1 MVGLLEG
8 VRSGYFAGLL
18 PFYAPEHL
26 GLGPAAFTLAFTLH
40 QLAENLSKA
49 AGGLLAE
56 RLGYGL
62 TVTLAAATGLL
73 ALLLTPRADS
83 AWILWTL
90 GALWGLTFSS
100 LYPGLMTLA
109 SRIARPGMDARALAF
124 FQDLEEVLEALRP
137 TVVYLEARPEVLLR
151 RYNLTRRVHPLGAGN
166 LMREIAEE
174 RRALAGL
181 RGRAHLVVDTSEL
194 SPRGLKEALARFLGE
209 EGGFLLRLVSFGFK
223 WGPPQEADLVLD
235 VRPLPNPHYDPAL
248 RPRTGLD
255 PEVRRYVFSEAAEP
269 YYRALLAVAG
279 LAAEGARAEGRAF
292 YTVAVGCT
300 GGRHRS
306 VAVAERLAEELSGR
320 FAVEV
325 VHRDVER
332 EG

>member
-1 MVGLLEG
+1 MRFLVLTGLSGAGKTTARGFLEDL
-8 VRSGYFAGLL
+8 GYFMVDNLPPRLWPPLL
-18 PFYAPEHL
+18 QE
-26 GLGPAAFTLAFTLH
+26 
-40 QLAENLSKA
+40 
-49 AGGLLAE
+49 
-56 RLGYGL
+56 
-62 TVTLAAATGLL
+62 AAARGL
-73 ALLLTPRADS
+73 
-83 AWILWTL
+83 
-90 GALWGLTFSS
+90 
-100 LYPGLMTLA
+100 
-109 SRIARPGMDARALAF
+109 ARVGVVVDARALAF

-325 VHRDVER
+325 VHRDVGR

>member
-1 MVGLLEG
+1 MRFLVLTGLSGAGKTTARGFLEDL
-8 VRSGYFAGLL
+8 GYFMVDNLPPRLWPPLL
-18 PFYAPEHL
+18 QE
-26 GLGPAAFTLAFTLH
+26 
-40 QLAENLSKA
+40 
-49 AGGLLAE
+49 
-56 RLGYGL
+56 
-62 TVTLAAATGLL
+62 AAARGL
-73 ALLLTPRADS
+73 
-83 AWILWTL
+83 
-90 GALWGLTFSS
+90 
-100 LYPGLMTLA
+100 
-109 SRIARPGMDARALAF
+109 ARVG
-124 FQDLEEVLEALRP
+124 V
-137 TVVYLEARPEVLLR
+137 
-151 RYNLTRRVHPLGAGN
+151 VHPLGAGN

-292 YTVAVGCT
+292 
-300 GGRHRS
+300 S
-306 VAVAERLAEELSGR
+306 
-320 FAVEV
+320 VEV

>member
-1 MVGLLEG
+1 MRFLVLTGLSGAGKTTARGFLEDL
-8 VRSGYFAGLL
+8 GYFMVDNLPPRLWPPLL
-18 PFYAPEHL
+18 QE
-26 GLGPAAFTLAFTLH
+26 
-40 QLAENLSKA
+40 
-49 AGGLLAE
+49 
-56 RLGYGL
+56 
-62 TVTLAAATGLL
+62 AAARGL
-73 ALLLTPRADS
+73 
-83 AWILWTL
+83 
-90 GALWGLTFSS
+90 
-100 LYPGLMTLA
+100 
-109 SRIARPGMDARALAF
+109 ARVGVVVDARALAF

-279 LAAEGARAEGRAF
+279 LAAEGARAEGRGA
-292 YTVAVGCT
+292 VALPRGDDRARAAGVS
-300 GGRHRS
+300 GGRVPDWGRS
-306 VAVAERLAEELSGR
+306 LG
-320 FAVEV
+320 
-325 VHRDVER
+325 D
-332 EG
+332 G